1 MAARGGQLAWSHTHR
16 ARGEGDFDPVAG
28 SLAFARE
35 APYVNYRN
43 EIRQLAPQLMSVVVV
58 IALYLLWF
66 ACTTLYRDSQ
76 ESRKRS
82 KFRKQLEAS
91 RRNLIEKESTKL
103 SKFQEQEARA
113 REAAERK
120 RREAEEEARRREDN
134 KARQDALARAAA
146 AQAAAQAAAAAAAAK
161 PKPVSDA
168 ELREACVLPPPPRRA
183 PAYTVTSPPPAPP
196 IPPPLPPPRTV
207 PHS

>member
-113 REAAERK
+113 RG
-120 RREAEEEARRREDN
+120 RRAQAPRGRGGGASPGGQQGPPGRAGPRRRRPGRGAGRRRRRRRETQ
-134 KARQDALARAAA
+134 ARF
-146 AQAAAQAAAAAAAAK
+146 
-161 PKPVSDA
+161 
-168 ELREACVLPPPPRRA
+168 RRGA
-183 PAYTVTSPPPAPP
+183 P
-196 IPPPLPPPRTV
+196 
-207 PHS
+207 